1 MTCVFEVIDPGFR
14 CLIQDSG
21 RVGYHHLGVTTGGAM
36 DQESFELANTLCN
49 NNSTNAVVEITF
61 GGVCL
66 TSKLDATI
74 ALTGATMSL
83 KINGTKAE
91 QWRAHR
97 ILAGS
102 RLEIGLA
109 SDGVYGYLA
118 IAGGFVM
125 KPILGSMSCVQ
136 REHIGGHKQNGSA
149 LRQGDQLHCDPQQPN
164 YRLAGLPS
172 SLRPKR
178 YGNDQLL
185 RVILGSQQQKFDP
198 IQKKIFFSSEYLL
211 TPECDR
217 MGYRLSGPK
226 IESKCSNMFSE
237 GTTLGSIQIPQDGQP
252 IILMR
257 DRQTMGGY
265 PKLGSVL
272 SLDIDRLSQLPQGST
287 VTFKMIHIEEAHN
300 ILLLEAQKRASR
312 RLKYM

>member
-14 CLIQDSG
+14 CLIQDTG
-21 RVGYHHLGVTTGGAM
+21 RVGYHHLGITTGGAM
-36 DQESFELANTLCN
+36 DLESFELANTLCN
-49 NNSTNAVVEITF
+49 NSSMNAVVEIAF

-66 TSKLDATI
+66 ISKLDAVI
-74 ALTGATMSL
+74 ALTGATMCL
-83 KINGTKAE
+83 KINGTRVE

-125 KPILGSMSCVQ
+125 KPIFGSVSCVQ
-136 REHIGGHKQNGSA
+136 REQIGGHKQNGSA
-149 LRQGDQLHCDPQQPN
+149 LRKGDQLHCDPQQSDC
-164 YRLAGLPS
+164 RLAELPS

-178 YGNDQLL
+178 HGNEQLL
-185 RVILGSQQQKFDP
+185 RVILGSQHHKFDP

-211 TPECDR
+211 TSECDR

-226 IESKCSNMFSE
+226 ILSKYLNMLSE
-237 GTTLGSIQIPQDGQP
+237 GTTLGSIQIPPDGQP

-287 VTFKMIHIEEAHN
+287 VTFQMIHIEEAHN
-300 ILLLEAQKRASR
+300 ILSLEAKKRVNIR
-312 RLKYM
+312 VKYV

>member
-21 RVGYHHLGVTTGGAM
+21 RVGYHHLGITTGGAM
-36 DQESFELANTLCN
+36 DLESFELANTLCN
-49 NNSTNAVVEITF
+49 NNSMNAVVEITF

-66 TSKLDATI
+66 TCKLDAVI
-74 ALTGATMSL
+74 ALTGATMRL
-83 KINGTKAE
+83 KINGTRVE

-125 KPILGSMSCVQ
+125 KPIFGSVSCVQ

-149 LRQGDQLHCDPQQPN
+149 LRKGDQLHCDPQQTDC
-164 YRLAGLPS
+164 RLAELPS

-178 YGNDQLL
+178 HGNEQLL
-185 RVILGSQQQKFDP
+185 RVILGSQHHKFEP
-198 IQKKIFFSSEYLL
+198 LQKKIFFSSEYLL
-211 TPECDR
+211 TSECDR

-226 IESKCSNMFSE
+226 ILSKCSHMFSE
-237 GTTLGSIQIPQDGQP
+237 GTTLGSIQIPPDGQP

-287 VTFKMIHIEEAHN
+287 ITFQMIQIEEAHN
-300 ILLLEAQKRASR
+300 ILSLEAKKRANI
-312 RLKYM
+312 RLKYV